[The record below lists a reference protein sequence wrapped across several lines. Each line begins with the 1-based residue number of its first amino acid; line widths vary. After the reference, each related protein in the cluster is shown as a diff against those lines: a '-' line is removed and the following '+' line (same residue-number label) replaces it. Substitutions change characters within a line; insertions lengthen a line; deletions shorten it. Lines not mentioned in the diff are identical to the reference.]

1 MNKTDFIQLHILT
14 GYPAAN
20 LNRDDLGRPKTTQF
34 GGANRLRVSSQCLKR
49 VARTARP
56 EPVAIRTKT
65 IGENFKRVM
74 AESFGDKASD
84 AAERLAEAV
93 AGAID
98 AKAKKGKDDEPGKL
112 LNSTLAFYSKAEF
125 DGLVQLAAS
134 TTIDSDL
141 GEALTKKKPTK
152 ASKKVIEDAID
163 ETMDTVTRSADVAM
177 FGRMFA
183 ANPKRNV
190 DAAVQVSHAF
200 TVHEAAIE
208 DDFFTA
214 VDDEK
219 DADDSRGGGH
229 MGETGFGSGVFYI
242 YVCINRTE
250 LVKNLAE
257 LGDAAESTA
266 DEGIANLITALT
278 THSPSGKQNAFAS
291 RARALHVIA
300 ERGPSQPRSLAVAF
314 LDPVTPDE
322 GYVVGAIN
330 RMWATRGRFDAAYG
344 DDLPEFCLDATGN
357 RSGGNLAGL
366 ITFCTG
372 GA

>member
-1 MNKTDFIQLHILT
+1 MTDFIQLHILT
-14 GYPAAN
+14 GYPASN
-20 LNRDDLGRPKTTQF
+20 LNRDDLGRPKSMTF

-49 VARTARP
+49 TARTARP
-56 EPVAIRTKT
+56 EPVAIRTKA
-65 IGENFKRVM
+65 IGEALKIAFSDNFG
-74 AESFGDKASD
+74 AKAD
-84 AAERLAEAV
+84 DVAERLAEAV

-98 AKAKKGKDDEPGKL
+98 AKAKKGKDDGTPGKL

-125 DGLVQLAAS
+125 DGLVQLAGS
-134 TTIDSDL
+134 VTPDSNL
-141 GEALTKKKPTK
+141 GAALTIKKPTK
-152 ASKKVIEDAID
+152 ASAKIIAEAVN
-163 ETMDTVTRSADVAM
+163 ETMDNVTRSADVAM

-190 DAAVQVSHAF
+190 DAAVQVAHAF
-200 TVHEAAIE
+200 TVHEAHVE

-219 DADDSRGGGH
+219 DANDSRGGGH
-229 MGETGFGSGVFYI
+229 MGDAGFGSGVFYL

-257 LGDAAESTA
+257 LGDDAESTA

-278 THSPSGKQNAFAS
+278 TYSPSGKQNAFAS

-300 ERGPSQPRSLAVAF
+300 ERGPWQPRSLAMAF
-314 LDPVTPDE
+314 IDPVTTDE
-322 GYVVGAIN
+322 GHVIGAIS
-330 RMWATRGRFDAAYG
+330 RMWSTRGRLNSTYG
-344 DDLPEFCLDATGN
+344 DDPKVFCLDATGE
-357 RSGGNLAGL
+357 RSGGTL
-366 ITFCTG
+366 TQMVDFCTG